1 MKTLALIIV
10 FFEFI
15 TSDPAFLSKTP
26 CTGTVT
32 VVSTAAPGSYD
43 REIKYICG
51 DVFGCR
57 QRNCYAGEGFSY
69 VSDEE
74 CNLE

>member
-1 MKTLALIIV
+1 MKILLVLTIV

-15 TSDPAFLSKTP
+15 TSDPAFVEKTP

-43 REIKYICG
+43 REIKYLCG

-57 QRNCYAGEGFSY
+57 QRHCYQGEEFRYASGG
-69 VSDEE
+69 E
-74 CNLE
+74 